1 MHRMRGGV
9 RARRSDR
16 GNSGGCLIIFSQ
28 LNAHNRRKKER
39 LALLF
44 VPAEAKTKQPLVPSV
59 FFFCAS
65 IYLIR
70 TCTETRTR
78 CSSFSPSSLFSHF
91 ASPLF
96 LTRRAV
102 IKGNRSLLL
111 VPLLLLPSVAGRCS
125 LPAGRVRRCDKESK
139 GKAAASKVD
148 VSSEGLLGATMHFL
162 VLSVISRG
170 ALSCAGLGAGRHVVK
185 VQSSGPSS
193 FPWEIFLPLS
203 ILVE

>member
-1 MHRMRGGV
+1 METPPALSRLALASAGMARRCTYLHTHANTPVHRMRGGV

-28 LNAHNRRKKER
+28 MNAHNGRKKER
-39 LALLF
+39 LALPF
-44 VPAEAKTKQPLVPSV
+44 VPAEAKTKQPLVPLFL

-78 CSSFSPSSLFSHF
+78 CLLLFLLLLSFHTFRLLF
-91 ASPLF
+91 F

-125 LPAGRVRRCDKESK
+125 LPAGCVRRCDKESK
-139 GKAAASKVD
+139 GKAAA
-148 VSSEGLLGATMHFL
+148 
-162 VLSVISRG
+162 
-170 ALSCAGLGAGRHVVK
+170 
-185 VQSSGPSS
+185 
-193 FPWEIFLPLS
+193 
-203 ILVE
+203 